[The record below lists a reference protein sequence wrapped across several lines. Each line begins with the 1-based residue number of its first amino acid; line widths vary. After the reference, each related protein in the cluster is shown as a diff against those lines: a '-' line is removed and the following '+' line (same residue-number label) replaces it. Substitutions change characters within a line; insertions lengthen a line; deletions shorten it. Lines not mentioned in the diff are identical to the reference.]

1 MTEHLRPL
9 SEFYSDSSKHTFK
22 RVARVCVT
30 EGSDYVVEMYE
41 DNNLVESRTISG
53 HNLGYAEDCAEN
65 WVTGVI

>member
-9 SEFYSDSSKHTFK
+9 REFYSDVSKHTFN
-22 RVARVCVT
+22 RVARVCAT

-41 DNNLVESRTISG
+41 DNKLVESRTISG
-53 HNLGYAEDCAEN
+53 HTLEYAEDCAEN